1 MGLNNMI
8 DLFPVGQYDYSDEGK
23 TKPINYNETQLRYI
37 ASTTDVVD
45 IKDSHNSKKVIG
57 KLTNFI
63 FQDNMLRAEVSGDLD
78 ITGWGLSPT
87 FSGDLVDEGEYTEF
101 TNIKLDDVA
110 RTKTPRSNIIYN
122 EKANNEQTEP
132 KESVHNGDDNMG
144 DYEPQKIIEKKDNQ
158 ILDQQEQI
166 AILKKQLEA
175 TKKEVKGYA
184 KVEKELEETKT
195 KLDEATKSAEDYKS
209 DATTFREQQKTKKEE
224 LITEL
229 AGDDEEAKTQFN
241 DLPYETLEFIK
252 SKKVLDQDPKDIV
265 PSNGAGNPDDD
276 PGNPDPD
283 PEPKKLEDMTFAEQ
297 MEYFDGKI

>member
-1 MGLNNMI
+1 MI

-23 TKPINYNETQLRYI
+23 SKPINYNETQLRYI

-122 EKANNEQTEP
+122 E
-132 KESVHNGDDNMG
+132 SVNNGDDNMG

-175 TKKEVKGYA
+175 TKKEAKGYA
-184 KVEKELEETKT
+184 KVEKELEETKV

-229 AGDDEEAKTQFN
+229 AGDDEEAKKQFS

-252 SKKVLDQDPKDIV
+252 SKKVLDQDPRDIV

>member
-1 MGLNNMI
+1 MI

-23 TKPINYNETQLRYI
+23 SKPINYNETQLRYI

-122 EKANNEQTEP
+122 E
-132 KESVHNGDDNMG
+132 SVNNGDDNMG

-166 AILKKQLEA
+166 AIPKKQLEA
-175 TKKEVKGYA
+175 TKKEAKGYA
-184 KVEKELEETKT
+184 KVEKELEETKV

-229 AGDDEEAKTQFN
+229 AGDDEEAKKQFN